1 MTNFLGDG
9 LPFNPETPAHRLKNQ
24 LTDLFFDE
32 DWFVGA
38 GVRAIGGRQGAFL
51 MVDQLA
57 LSPKLIYAGF
67 FRVLGGAFPA
77 LLSEDTLPEAIYLS
91 DDDIFYHHV
100 PVNDN
105 APLLAIEM
113 TLGEASPTTAPTA
126 AYVTEGGQRIRLHG
140 QESSGTLATVVNHHN
155 GPMLLTNQHVLA
167 AANQG
172 DPVEVE
178 IGGVWHVVGTYE
190 CGSLASI
197 RLGASMF
204 TVDAALARLA
214 SAGTNVGR
222 VVGFSNRVATAG
234 PCRQGTPV
242 QKMGARTA
250 RTTGDIESVEFNV
263 KIGGVRFENQILVR
277 SGTPFQEPGD
287 SGSLLLTDA
296 PSPSAVGLLHGHVV
310 RNGIGMAHLAI
321 ASPWQAVAA
330 SLCITL

>member
-38 GVRAIGGRQGAFL
+38 GVRGIEGRQGAFL

-57 LSPKLIYAGF
+57 LSPKLIFAGF
-67 FRVLGGAFPA
+67 INVIRNVFPDLLEMGIAPQGFHLG
-77 LLSEDTLPEAIYLS
+77 EN
-91 DDDIFYHHV
+91 DIFY
-100 PVNDN
+100 VNHQPDDD
-105 APLLAIEM
+105 ALLLAIEM
-113 TLGEASPTTAPTA
+113 TLGEVRPTSMPKP

-167 AANQG
+167 AATPG

-214 SAGTNVGR
+214 SVGTNVGS
-222 VVGFSNRVATAG
+222 VVGFSNRIATAG
-234 PCRQGTPV
+234 PCSQDTPV
-242 QKMGARTA
+242 QKMGARTG

-277 SGTPFQEPGD
+277 SKTPFQEPGD
-287 SGSLLLTDA
+287 SGSLLLTDE

-310 RNGIGMAHLAI
+310 SNGISMSHLAI